1 MIRDLTRCSEQ
12 TENKA
17 MEQPNFAP
25 AALGPPNARVLDL
38 TGPWEVFSRVNEVLT
53 GQHPGDKPGFEVEA

>member
-1 MIRDLTRCSEQ
+1 
-12 TENKA
+12 